1 MSWIFTSFD
10 CCIQWNIVGF
20 AIITQLDLPGFLL
33 LITLLQLTTHN
44 SGFSSMRNQLT
55 NPFHFSERVRAQ
67 SHAGVNHGLVT
78 KCEDYHWP
86 TLGKTPCELGTQDPS
101 FQGPEQLYFVHK
113 AQIHSCEG
121 FSLPMV
127 ACSKSREF
135 AIMSHLALCVSSLSP
150 FCLHSLTELGTISL
164 RFFPRDSKSWELF
177 PETLMITDDRVSVS
191 FGVAFSKEF
200 TKVQVYK

>member
-135 AIMSHLALCVSSLSP
+135 SIVTSGLVCKFFISFLPTFFDRTRNHQLEVLP
-150 FCLHSLTELGTISL
+150 KGFQILGIVPWNTY
-164 RFFPRDSKSWELF
+164 DYWWQG
-177 PETLMITDDRVSVS
+177 VS
-191 FGVAFSKEF
+191 FLWCGL
-200 TKVQVYK
+200 